1 MDVSDEGEK
10 KSEEAIIKNRSLWNV
25 IKVKKKKKRITNLKR
40 GYA

>member
-1 MDVSDEGEK
+1 MDVSDEGEE

-25 IKVKKKKKRITNLKR
+25 IKVKKKKRITNLKR

>member
-25 IKVKKKKKRITNLKR
+25 IKVKKKKRITNLKR